1 MQKLFGFNFALREDL
16 SIVEDPF
23 TKEIDPH
30 ESDESYVENIIISE
44 KASTTVNANRP
55 PPGKA
60 QGVSDDAQ

>member
-1 MQKLFGFNFALREDL
+1 M
-16 SIVEDPF
+16 EDPF